1 MLPAQNT
8 SGAGNQTATDEKKR
22 GSLSRVKST
31 PKEEGGGDILNLG
44 ASNRQHLGSFRSNC
58 ALTAATWQ
66 ALFSHCIIFDLSNY
80 LQN

>member
-8 SGAGNQTATDEKKR
+8 PCAGNQPATDEKKR

-44 ASNRQHLGSFRSNC
+44 ASNRQRLGSFRSDC
-58 ALTAATWQ
+58 ELTGITLQ
-66 ALFSHCIIFDLSNY
+66 AFFRTASFLIYQLI
-80 LQN
+80 